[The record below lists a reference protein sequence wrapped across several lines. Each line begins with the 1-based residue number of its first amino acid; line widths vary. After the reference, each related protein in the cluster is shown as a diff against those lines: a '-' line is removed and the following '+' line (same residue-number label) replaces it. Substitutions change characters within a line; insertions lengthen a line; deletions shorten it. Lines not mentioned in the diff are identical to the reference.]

1 MKQIIYRAMMTGMEQ
16 TVQEVWKYIGAPKII
31 TLM

>member
-1 MKQIIYRAMMTGMEQ
+1 LTGMEQ

-31 TLM
+31 TLML